1 MAKFVKIKRYNY
13 DRRRQR
19 NARIFRNVVI
29 IAIVLVFGA
38 VGWFAFDPI
47 NQLVSDFQL
56 PNWGQS
62 QGEASSEAISASSA
76 SSASSAPVVPDS
88 GEHTGLPERTA
99 YLPTQT
105 LFNPTALSSALDSLK
120 AQGVEG
126 VAFELKDSTGVVLYD
141 SQLEIVANNL
151 ALSTVPYS
159 LETVTASIL
168 EHDMTPVGILYTFKD
183 HVSTASMYDAAVKY
197 MDSQI
202 NWIDN
207 AQSAGGVPWL
217 NPNHPMAR
225 DYLVQ
230 LVDEASRRGVEYIM
244 LDGLQFPE
252 GYSLEL
258 ATYGNTG
265 PLDKSAVLADFVA
278 EAEAAAASNG
288 GEVWPVIN
296 LTSLSGLSTIRCG
309 EQPELILQAAGRAM
323 VDVRPEQFGAG
334 ITTEELT
341 LSEPLLDPAGTITAV
356 LAICQDTLEAAS
368 SEEGT
373 PVQLAA
379 MVQAYTSTAV
389 TGAGNRTYTAAD
401 VVSQEE
407 AAAEYGMEQF
417 YRYSPSGIYPQ
428 Q

>member
-1 MAKFVKIKRYNY
+1 MIPC
-13 DRRRQR
+13 
-19 NARIFRNVVI
+19 AR
-29 IAIVLVFGA
+29 
-38 VGWFAFDPI
+38 
-47 NQLVSDFQL
+47 
-56 PNWGQS
+56 
-62 QGEASSEAISASSA
+62 
-76 SSASSAPVVPDS
+76 
-88 GEHTGLPERTA
+88 
-99 YLPTQT
+99 
-105 LFNPTALSSALDSLK
+105 
-120 AQGVEG
+120 
-126 VAFELKDSTGVVLYD
+126 
-141 SQLEIVANNL
+141 
-151 ALSTVPYS
+151 
-159 LETVTASIL
+159 
-168 EHDMTPVGILYTFKD
+168 
-183 HVSTASMYDAAVKY
+183 
-197 MDSQI
+197 
-202 NWIDN
+202 
-207 AQSAGGVPWL
+207 
-217 NPNHPMAR
+217 
-225 DYLVQ
+225 
-230 LVDEASRRGVEYIM
+230 
-244 LDGLQFPE
+244 
-252 GYSLEL
+252 
-258 ATYGNTG
+258 
-265 PLDKSAVLADFVA
+265 
-278 EAEAAAASNG
+278 AAAATGLGLAGNG